1 MEKAVSFYFYLL
13 LLSFIL
19 IIMFIPQSYSLA
31 IILCFVT
38 MLCWGSWGNTQKL
51 AGKSWRFELF
61 YWDYALGILLFSLLL
76 GFTLGSNGQHGRG
89 FIEDIRQADTRNILN
104 AILGGVVF
112 NASNILLVAAM
123 AIAGMAVAFPV
134 GVGIALALGVIIN
147 YIFAPQGNPLW
158 LFAGLIFVVA
168 AIIIDAIAY
177 RKHSTSLKKVSGK
190 GILLS
195 VSGGVFMSLFYRF
208 VASSMSTNFEA
219 PGAGK
224 LTPYSAIFFFAVG
237 LLVSNFLFNY
247 LIMKRPFEGEP
258 LSFKD
263 YKKGSFGVHLTG
275 IAGGVIWNLGMSM
288 SILASG
294 KAGFAI
300 SYGLGQGATLIAALW
315 GVFIWKEFK
324 GASKAVYTL
333 ILFMFLAYLAGLGL
347 LVYAGA

>member
-1 MEKAVSFYFYLL
+1 
-13 LLSFIL
+13 
-19 IIMFIPQSYSLA
+19 MFIPQSYSLA

-61 YWDYALGILLFSLLL
+61 YWDYVLGILLFSLLL
-76 GFTLGSNGQHGRG
+76 GFTLGSSGESGRS
-89 FIEDIRQADTRNILN
+89 FIADIIQAEPKNMLN
-104 AILGGVVF
+104 SFLGGIIF

-147 YIFAPQGNPLW
+147 YFATPKGNPLM
-158 LFAGLIFVVA
+158 LFIGVGFIVV

-177 RKHSTSLKKVSGK
+177 KKHSASLKKVSRK

-195 VSGGVFMSLFYRF
+195 VSAGILMALFYRF
-208 VASSMSTNFEA
+208 VASSMITDFET
-219 PGAGK
+219 PEPGK
-224 LTPYSAIFFFAVG
+224 LTPYSAVFFFAIGVV
-237 LLVSNFLFNY
+237 VSNFLFNY
-247 LIMKRPFEGEP
+247 LLMKKPFEGEP

-263 YKKGSFGVHLTG
+263 YAKGSLGVHLTG
-275 IAGGVIWNLGMSM
+275 ILGGVIWNIGMAM
-288 SILASG
+288 SIIASG

-324 GASKAVYTL
+324 GASKSVTTL
-333 ILFMFLAYLAGLGL
+333 ILFMFLSYLAGLAL
-347 LVYAGA
+347 LVYAGT

>member
-1 MEKAVSFYFYLL
+1 
-13 LLSFIL
+13 
-19 IIMFIPQSYSLA
+19 MFIPQSYPLA
-31 IILCFVT
+31 IILCIVT

-61 YWDYALGILLFSLLL
+61 YWDYVLGIILFSLLL
-76 GFTLGSNGQHGRG
+76 GFTLGSSGQSGRG
-89 FIEDIRQADTRNILN
+89 FLEDISHADTGNIFKS
-104 AILGGVVF
+104 ILGGVIF

-147 YIFAPQGNPLW
+147 YFATPKGNPLI
-158 LFAGLIFVVA
+158 LFTGVGLIVA
-168 AIIIDAIAY
+168 AIIIDAVAY
-177 RKHSTSLKKVSGK
+177 KKHSASLQKVSKK

-195 VSGGVFMSLFYRF
+195 VSAGILMALFYRF
-208 VASSMSTNFEA
+208 VASSMATNFATPEV
-219 PGAGK
+219 GK
-224 LTPYSAIFFFAVG
+224 LTPYSAVFFFAVG
-237 LLVSNFLFNY
+237 VLVSNFLFNW

-258 LSFKD
+258 LTFKD
-263 YKKGSFGVHLTG
+263 YAKGGSGVHLTG
-275 IAGGVIWNLGMSM
+275 ILGGVIWNIGMSM

-315 GVFIWKEFK
+315 GVFIWREFK
-324 GASKAVYTL
+324 GASKEVNTL
-333 ILFMFLAYLAGLGL
+333 ITFMFLAYLAGLGL

>member
-1 MEKAVSFYFYLL
+1 
-13 LLSFIL
+13 
-19 IIMFIPQSYSLA
+19 MFIPQSYPLA
-31 IILCFVT
+31 IILCIVT

-61 YWDYALGILLFSLLL
+61 YWDYVLGILLFALLL
-76 GFTLGSNGQHGRG
+76 GFTLGSNGENGRG
-89 FIEDIRQADTRNILN
+89 FIEDIGQAGPRNILN
-104 AILGGVVF
+104 AVVGGIIF

-147 YIFAPQGNPLW
+147 YVFAPQGNAFW
-158 LFAGLIFVVA
+158 LFGGVTLIVA
-168 AIIIDAIAY
+168 AIVIDAIAY
-177 RKHSTSLKKVSGK
+177 KKHSSSLQKVSGK

-195 VSGGVFMSLFYRF
+195 ISAGVLMALFYRF
-208 VASSMSTNFEA
+208 VASSMASSFVLPE
-219 PGAGK
+219 AGK
-224 LTPYSAIFFFAVG
+224 LTPYTALFFFALGVLG
-237 LLVSNFLFNY
+237 SNFLFNY

-258 LSFKD
+258 LTFRD
-263 YKKGSFGVHLTG
+263 YKNGSLAVHLTG
-275 IAGGVIWNLGMSM
+275 VLGGVIWNIGMSM

-324 GASKAVYTL
+324 GATKSVNML
-333 ILFMFLAYLAGLGL
+333 ILFMFLAYLAGLAL
-347 LVYAGA
+347 LVYAGS